1 MIRVGLVDLDN
12 AHPVAYTP
20 ILQRLDDVRV
30 TAVYDHGDVQS
41 PEFVLRFAQGNGI
54 ERVCHSLEE
63 LVGAVDVGMLH
74 GQNWD
79 KHVERARP
87 FLEAGKPVFI
97 DKPIVGRRR
106 DAEALLA
113 LAQRTGTP
121 VLGGSALRFANEVA
135 ATRIER
141 AGWGRIYS
149 AYLCGP
155 GDFFNFGSHFMAV
168 VGGFFG
174 ARVEA
179 ATWLGEGDDNLFMLE
194 QRGEARLVVQL
205 AAGTGYPQH
214 LCYLAMATDK
224 GMQVV
229 APQGATVAE
238 AAMRA
243 FAQFARTH
251 KAPVPL
257 EGLLDDSLSL
267 VMAAHARHTKR
278 RVTLPELPPDAGFD
292 GAAFTQTFARNGGYA
307 GSGLTY
313 ARAQYA
319 PS

>member
-1 MIRVGLVDLDN
+1 MIRIGLVDLDN
-12 AHPVAYTP
+12 SHPVAYTP

-41 PEFVLRFAQGNGI
+41 PEFVLRFAQVNGI
-54 ERVCHSLEE
+54 EHVCHSLEE
-63 LVGAVDVGMLH
+63 LVAAVDVAMLH

-79 KHVERARP
+79 KHVGHARP

-97 DKPIVGRRR
+97 DKPMVGRRR

-113 LAQRTGTP
+113 LAERTGTP
-121 VLGGSALRFANEVA
+121 VMGGSALRFANEVA
-135 ATRIER
+135 AARIDR
-141 AGWGRIYS
+141 AGWGRLYS
-149 AYLCGP
+149 AYLFGP

-174 ARVEA
+174 ERVEA
-179 ATWLGEGDDNLFMLE
+179 VTWLGQGEDDLFMVE
-194 QRGEARLVVQL
+194 QRGGGPLVVQL

-214 LCYLAMATDK
+214 PCYLALATDK

-243 FAQFARTH
+243 FAQFARTR

-257 EGLLDDSLSL
+257 DNLLDDSLSL
-267 VMAAHARHTKR
+267 VMAAHSRHTKK
-278 RVTLPELPPDAGFD
+278 RVTLSDLPPDAGFD
-292 GAAFTQTFARNGGYA
+292 GAAFTETFARHGGYT
-307 GSGLTY
+307 GTGLAH
-313 ARAQYA
+313 ARAQFA